1 MELIWPIIIIVAAS
15 FGASAIFGKAI
26 GTVVF
31 VALCSFPA
39 LWSITTLAKDFR
51 AGAVTKETFPG
62 WAMRNWLLMLSPV
75 SYAILVMNEVA
86 KFSSFVFA
94 ISALVYGVTFAS
106 IYKTA
111 LRDLLH
117 AGAGGEEVVK
127 GARVVDAKEMQR
139 QVWAGKQPPQE
150 AITLGGITI
159 PPSME
164 CQHFLI
170 GGTTGAGKTQAIN
183 EMLRTARRRGNRA
196 IISDTGCGFLQ
207 RFYLDGDT
215 LLNPFDARSV
225 AWSPFAEIKREY
237 ECANLAEAVIPEGTG
252 DSAEWHH
259 YARNLLTEVL
269 LAMWKRK
276 EHSVRQLMTYLTAA
290 PAKELAGLLAG
301 TPAAILCE
309 RGNEKMLSNT
319 RGIISTYMVTWR
331 YLPEGGT
338 FSIREW
344 VRDETRNGW
353 LYLSFKEDQFAMLKN
368 LVTTWI
374 ELGFKELLSIQEDE
388 NRRLFFVLDE
398 LDTLGKLTALRAG
411 TTKARRFG
419 GVVVAGLQ
427 TTKQLED
434 TWGEKGAKVLLSCL
448 NTKVILRA
456 GDNDT
461 AKYFEN
467 EIGQQDVDQ
476 TMVNYSVSDSTGD
489 GSTSFNTQRKR
500 QSAVMASEI
509 MALPDLHGYM
519 KIPGNE
525 AVATFALEYVKM
537 PNQYAAYEER
547 DLSENSQAP
556 EILAI
561 ARG

>member
-1 MELIWPIIIIVAAS
+1 MTIGDMVKNAVITLIVLVGVGMGLQA
-15 FGASAIFGKAI
+15 FFGKWVASIVVAVLALAPVLWDVRRILQEGINATNWTILIAPVSLVAGITLSNTGNTAI
-26 GTVVF
+26 GLGF
-31 VALCSFPA
+31 IALY
-39 LWSITTLAKDFR
+39 
-51 AGAVTKETFPG
+51 GAMVG
-62 WAMRNWLLMLSPV
+62 GIYGDILRWLQMRGMGGS
-75 SYAILVMNEVA
+75 
-86 KFSSFVFA
+86 
-94 ISALVYGVTFAS
+94 
-106 IYKTA
+106 
-111 LRDLLH
+111 
-117 AGAGGEEVVK
+117 GEEVIK
-127 GARVVDAKEMQR
+127 GARIVDAKDMQR

-207 RFYLDGDT
+207 RFYREGDT

-252 DSAEWHH
+252 DAGEWHH

-276 EHSVRQLMTYLTAA
+276 EHSVQQLMAYLTAA

-309 RGNEKMLSNT
+309 KGNEKMLSNT
-319 RGIISTYMVTWR
+319 RGIISTYMGTWR

-537 PNQYAAYEER
+537 PNQYAAFEER

-556 EILAI
+556 ESAEILAI